1 MACNNASKD
10 DRSKDS
16 QVEANKELIK
26 NQSGD
31 ENDVSPLQRGARF
44 AMQTQ
49 SVLASNLINA
59 INTQGTV
66 YALAFCSEKVYP
78 LTDSMALELD
88 VKLKRVSDKP
98 RNSKNRANGQEMAY
112 ISKSKDLL
120 ANGEEIKPEIAEING
135 KMVGY
140 YPIITNQICMQCHG
154 KQSTEVLPKTL
165 SKIEE
170 LYPDDEGIGYGINE
184 LRGIWV
190 VEMKK

>member
-1 MACNNASKD
+1 MTACNNSSNND
-10 DRSKDS
+10 LSPIE
-16 QVEANKELIK
+16 QG
-26 NQSGD
+26 QS
-31 ENDVSPLQRGARF
+31 F

-49 SVLASNLINA
+49 AVLASNLINA
-59 INTQGTV
+59 INTTGTV
-66 YALAFCSEKVYP
+66 QALEFCSEKVYP

-98 RNSKNRANGQEMAY
+98 RNSKNRANRDEMTY
-112 ISKSKDLL
+112 ISKSKELL
-120 ANGEEIKPEIAEING
+120 TKGEDVKPEIAEINE

-140 YPIITNQICMQCHG
+140 YPIITNQICLQCHG
-154 KQSTEVLPKTL
+154 KQNKEVRAKTL

-170 LYPDDEGIGYGINE
+170 LYPTDEGIGYGINE